1 MSRNHHFSFIEKRK
15 RMPQGGLAPV
25 SNGEWLP
32 SRRVLVGFE
41 TSAGLDE
48 ANLQRIT
55 DDAMLQG
62 CAAG

>member
-1 MSRNHHFSFIEKRK
+1 
-15 RMPQGGLAPV
+15 MPQGGLAPV